1 MPVRKKFLTSYSKLP
16 VPSQRSGQ
24 AKGSFLKLFVMGSGM
39 NVNTVEVLPKFTLN
53 FLQTDVIL
61 AVNSK
66 QGKSR
71 LFWFGCGRKRKYCVS
86 SICNMSL

>member
-61 AVNSK
+61 VVNSK

-71 LFWFGCGRKRKYCVS
+71 LFWFGCGRKREYCVS